1 LSSLRTWCSNFLL
14 VGVGFYFL
22 ALFLETLFWVFAVLQ
37 FLLLFWAL
45 LKVGS
50 ILYTFFHNT
59 SVFHCCLF
67 FFRFLLYFTQIVL
80 VSYFWAR
87 LFIYVPIESF
97 PVSTF
102 ATYRNGLY
110 RQTEVLEILEGGPV
124 LNGWGCLRIY
134 YLGFLFTVGLLFGFF
149 VPFIAGKAVWGEVEV
164 VEPFL
169 FASDIIPDLAFMVP
183 VYSSPLILTWEPSLL
198 PSVLFFMSPL
208 VIELPLVL
216 NVGRLGHMGGLF
228 IVGSLDFLPEMR
240 LLSSFITWRL
250 SSVDEYFIAMIS
262 DLSRGLQPLRFD
274 MSCSLYNKFLFQ
286 YIPHVRECKGNF
298 WFLFIHNR
306 LEEYYG
312 PLNLLNSLEF
322 SLAPKVKDCVRY
334 LRTSELNVVSCHIP
348 SVHYVHRVH
357 SDWNSLKS
365 LVKISC
371 HYSGYEIL
379 PLSELNIYLTSPYL
393 WEDSYVGAISDRVRG
408 LILDRESSLSFS
420 ERFFLNHSF
429 SNIIQE
435 IKISNYPYG
444 GIIDR
449 SDRLIN
455 IMGALGYSDGE

>member
-1 LSSLRTWCSNFLL
+1 
-14 VGVGFYFL
+14 
-22 ALFLETLFWVFAVLQ
+22 
-37 FLLLFWAL
+37 
-45 LKVGS
+45 
-50 ILYTFFHNT
+50 
-59 SVFHCCLF
+59 
-67 FFRFLLYFTQIVL
+67 
-80 VSYFWAR
+80 
-87 LFIYVPIESF
+87 
-97 PVSTF
+97 
-102 ATYRNGLY
+102 
-110 RQTEVLEILEGGPV
+110 
-124 LNGWGCLRIY
+124 
-134 YLGFLFTVGLLFGFF
+134 LFTVGLFFGFF
-149 VPFIAGKAVWGEVEV
+149 IPFFVGNFIEEGVEVAGPFI
-164 VEPFL
+164 
-169 FASDIIPDLAFMVP
+169 DIPEIFPHLAFVVP
-183 VYSSPLILTWEPSLL
+183 IYSSPLILTWEPSLL
-198 PSVLFFMSPL
+198 PSLLFFVSPL

-216 NVGRLGHMGGLF
+216 NVGRLGHMGSLS
-228 IVGSLDFLPEMR
+228 IVGSLDFLPEIR

-274 MSCSLYNKFLFQ
+274 ISCSLYNRFLFQ

-298 WFLFIHNR
+298 WFLFIHSR

-393 WEDSYVGAISDRVRG
+393 
-408 LILDRESSLSFS
+408 
-420 ERFFLNHSF
+420 
-429 SNIIQE
+429 
-435 IKISNYPYG
+435 
-444 GIIDR
+444 
-449 SDRLIN
+449 
-455 IMGALGYSDGE
+455 